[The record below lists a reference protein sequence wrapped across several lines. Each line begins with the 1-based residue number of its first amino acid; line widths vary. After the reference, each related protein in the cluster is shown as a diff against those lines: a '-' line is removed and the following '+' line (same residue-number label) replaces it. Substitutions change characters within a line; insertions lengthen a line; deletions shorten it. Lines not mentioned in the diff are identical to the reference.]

1 MLRRIIGVA
10 VVSGLLFAGMAGPG
24 LISGV
29 PVAVA
34 DQGNA
39 AVIEKVGSSL
49 VYVRTRF
56 MGRVKVTDAVGASWS
71 ELLVVNGQCSGYVVD
86 PRGYI
91 VTAGHCVD
99 GDDDGI
105 RNALRMKSVIDVA
118 RTLGKDSD
126 WLRKKYAQAVAEK
139 WPVIGAAGAGFPM
152 VEVSVRQPE
161 GPAQVLR
168 SWAVADVLDYQRF
181 TAGDNAVIKVNP
193 VKELPALVVSDETP
207 TLGESVIS
215 VGFPGAVQPNAAGA
229 EVPQPSYKT
238 GTVSSRQV
246 DDSGIARTEVSA
258 TMGSGMS
265 GGPTVNSAGEVIG
278 TNSCGNSLPQ
288 ENDSFNFITDN
299 LALRGYLSSN
309 NIVLAQPESEG
320 RWSVSAW
327 AAPVAGAAAVVVA
340 VVVVIVF
347 IAVRLR
353 RRCSRMPAPVHP
365 PGVPPQSPYYAPQ
378 FAGWS
383 AVSPIPRSGPSAVGH
398 PVARHVTLPHAVPRR
413 SVPGS
418 VP

>member
-1 MLRRIIGVA
+1 VLRRIIGVA

-105 RNALRMKSVIDVA
+105 RTALRMKSVIDVA

-139 WPVIGAAGAGFPM
+139 SVIGP
-152 VEVSVRQPE
+152 EVMAPLRDAVRFVDGDQSGHALLEHLGKPRHRQPLRRDE
-161 GPAQVLR
+161 EVVERARQVVDADLARILTLPARVDAFGPEPKRLELL
-168 SWAVADVLDYQRF
+168 DLVLDQR
-181 TAGDNAVIKVNP
+181 
-193 VKELPALVVSDETP
+193 EQ
-207 TLGESVIS
+207 
-215 VGFPGAVQPNAAGA
+215 GA
-229 EVPQPSYKT
+229 Y
-238 GTVSSRQV
+238 
-246 DDSGIARTEVSA
+246 
-258 TMGSGMS
+258 
-265 GGPTVNSAGEVIG
+265 
-278 TNSCGNSLPQ
+278 
-288 ENDSFNFITDN
+288 
-299 LALRGYLSSN
+299 
-309 NIVLAQPESEG
+309 
-320 RWSVSAW
+320 
-327 AAPVAGAAAVVVA
+327 
-340 VVVVIVF
+340 
-347 IAVRLR
+347 
-353 RRCSRMPAPVHP
+353 H
-365 PGVPPQSPYYAPQ
+365 
-378 FAGWS
+378 
-383 AVSPIPRSGPSAVGH
+383 
-398 PVARHVTLPHAVPRR
+398 
-413 SVPGS
+413 
-418 VP
+418 